1 MLESPHAR
9 DSKTLLDSGF
19 YAVDSE
25 FLELDSGLCFPNS
38 RAVFWI
44 PEGKFLRF
52 RIPRQAKISPH
63 SAIRMFE
70 MERLVQ
76 VKSIIK
82 KKKKKKKKKRK
93 RKRKRKKT
101 TTTKMLISLR
111 SVIKRATYFNFT
123 EIEII
128 YHLREFITSVKSYFP
143 FSVAVLTVF

>member
-1 MLESPHAR
+1 MLMVNTMMKFIINSQLHLNIIVGIAPCKGLQ
-9 DSKTLLDSGF
+9 DTLLDSGF

-70 MERLVQ
+70 MERLVK

-82 KKKKKKKKKRK
+82 KKKEKKKQQQQQQQKC
-93 RKRKRKKT
+93 
-101 TTTKMLISLR
+101 
-111 SVIKRATYFNFT
+111 
-123 EIEII
+123 
-128 YHLREFITSVKSYFP
+128 
-143 FSVAVLTVF
+143 